1 MVHTPPSFFHLHLV
15 SDSTG
20 ETLVMLA
27 KAAAVQ
33 YPQARAI
40 EHIHPLIRTSR
51 QLTRVLQEIE
61 QAPGIVLYT
70 LVNTDL
76 SEMLAKRCAEI
87 SVPVLAPLQPVMATF
102 ESFLGAP
109 QTPTVAGQH
118 ILDASYFKRIEA
130 MNFTMAHDDGRL
142 PLNIDDADIVLLG
155 ISRTSK
161 TPTSIYLAQRG
172 YKTTNLPLVPT
183 LPFPEYVGA
192 AKKAFVVGLIA
203 SAERISDVR
212 RNRALTMGD
221 RNLDDYVDRSQIT
234 AEIAYSRRVCAK
246 YGWPVIDVTRRSIEE
261 TAASILKLMQDKK
274 IAAEGG
280 QAAEPVDT
288 SD

>member
-1 MVHTPPSFFHLHLV
+1 
-15 SDSTG
+15 
-20 ETLVMLA
+20 MLA

-33 YPQARAI
+33 YPKARAI

-76 SEMLAKRCAEI
+76 QELLASRCAEI
-87 SVPVLAPLQPVMATF
+87 PVPVLAPLQPVMGVF

-118 ILDASYFKRIEA
+118 VLDASYFRRIDA

-142 PLNIDDADIVLLG
+142 PENIDDADIVLLG

-172 YKTTNLPLVPT
+172 YKTANLPLVPS
-183 LPFPEYVGA
+183 LPFPEQMGNV
-192 AKKAFVVGLIA
+192 KRAFVVGLIA

-221 RNLDDYVDRSQIT
+221 RNLESYVDRSQIA
-234 AEIAYSRRVCAK
+234 AEIAYSRRICAK
-246 YGWPVIDVTRRSIEE
+246 YSWPVIDVTRRSIEE
-261 TAASILKLMQDKK
+261 TAAAIIKLMQDKK
-274 IAAEGG
+274 AAE
-280 QAAEPVDT
+280 AMAEAGVQPAEVMDEPG
-288 SD
+288 